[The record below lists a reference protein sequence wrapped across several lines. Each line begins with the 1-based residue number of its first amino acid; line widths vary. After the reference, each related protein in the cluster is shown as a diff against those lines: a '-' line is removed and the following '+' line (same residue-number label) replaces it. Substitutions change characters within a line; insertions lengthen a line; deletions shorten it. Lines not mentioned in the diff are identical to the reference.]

1 MLRKVALALALA
13 GCALAQFTPP
23 AGGWTRPEGGFTR
36 PEGGF
41 TRPEGG
47 FTRPEGGFS
56 FTTPEG
62 GFTRPAGDFLCSEII
77 YVFYVFLQLHSL
89 IYGFGQA
96 IMTTATITAAE
107 MTTQVMK
114 TQR

>member
-1 MLRKVALALALA
+1 MIEEDINHLFICTALGKTMLRKVALVLALA

-62 GFTRPAGDFLCSEII
+62 GFTRPAGDFLCS
-77 YVFYVFLQLHSL
+77 
-89 IYGFGQA
+89 
-96 IMTTATITAAE
+96 
-107 MTTQVMK
+107 
-114 TQR
+114 